1 MAKSP
6 GDLVATGQKILDL
19 VHDLANHLNHI
30 VLQASCLLLKADENV
45 KDEIEVI
52 RQEGIQA
59 AALVQ
64 PLQQIGNEI
73 QSR

>member
-1 MAKSP
+1 MAETP

-30 VLQASCLLLKADENV
+30 VLQASCLLLKADEKMKNNN
-45 KDEIEVI
+45 EGI
-52 RQEGIQA
+52 RKEGIQA
-59 AALVQ
+59 TALVR
-64 PLQQIGNEI
+64 PLQQIGKEI